1 MRCGGRPGSAAS
13 SSVPR
18 AAPPS
23 PRRGGSEKT
32 AGSAKPM
39 MSCCSTPAAASS
51 TSTSSMPEP
60 YDAIIVGGGHNGLAA
75 AAYLGRA
82 GQRTL
87 VLEQR
92 PGLGGAAVSQHP
104 WPGYTVSTLSYVL
117 SLMPPEVIRELELK
131 RHGLVLY
138 PLAADY
144 YVPFPDGSHLLL
156 TKDNRQATAQIA
168 KFSKKDAEAWPRFS
182 DYLARIARL
191 VRPLLLMTP
200 PALGAKSPDD
210 LLDLARFAW
219 KLKGLDVQST
229 ADFVKVMTL
238 SVAELLDE
246 WFESP
251 QVKAARC
258 VSGAIGTYGGPY
270 TPGTA
275 YVLLHHYI
283 GEVDG
288 QMAEWAF
295 VRGGTGAVS
304 EAIAADAREHGAEI
318 RTGARVV
325 RVLVEGERAVGV
337 ALADGTEL
345 RAKVVVSNAHPQL
358 TFCQLVE
365 SRHLP
370 PAFLDRIRRYKS
382 RSGTVKINLALAELP
397 RFSGLDSSDVDLAN
411 RSFIQLCH
419 SMDYL
424 ERAFDDAKY
433 GKPSQG
439 PYSDGVIPTVV
450 DDSLAPPGK
459 HVMSCFTQ
467 YVPAGWSTAP
477 HPEELEQYADRVV
490 EGYARF
496 APNLNSAVEH
506 REVIGPYEMERDYGL
521 VGGNIMHGDLTLDQL
536 FSFRPVAG
544 YADYRTPIKGLYLCG
559 SGTHPG
565 GGISGI
571 NARNA
576 VREIARDLKRRVR
589 RG

>member
-1 MRCGGRPGSAAS
+1 
-13 SSVPR
+13 
-18 AAPPS
+18 
-23 PRRGGSEKT
+23 
-32 AGSAKPM
+32 
-39 MSCCSTPAAASS
+39 
-51 TSTSSMPEP
+51 MPQG
-60 YDAIIVGGGHNGLAA
+60 YDAVIVGGGHNGLAA

-82 GQRTL
+82 GLRTL

-92 PGLGGAAVSQHP
+92 PVLGGAAVSQHP
-104 WPGYTVSTLSYVL
+104 WPGFTVSTLSYVL
-117 SLMPPEVIRELELK
+117 SLMPPEVIRELELH

-156 TKDNRQATAQIA
+156 TSDPRQAHDEIA
-168 KFSKKDAEAWPRFS
+168 RFSARDAEAWPRFS
-182 DYLARIARL
+182 ALLRRIAN
-191 VRPLLLMTP
+191 VIRPLLTMTP
-200 PALGAKSPDD
+200 PAIGGRSPDD

-219 KLKGLDVQST
+219 KLKGLDVRQAS
-229 ADFVKVMTL
+229 DLVKVMTL

-288 QMAEWAF
+288 RMAEWAF

-304 EAIAADAREHGAEI
+304 RAIADDALEHGAQI
-318 RTGARVV
+318 RTGARVI
-325 RVLVEGERAVGV
+325 RILVEGGRAVGV
-337 ALADGTEL
+337 ALADGSEQ
-345 RAKVVVSNAHPQL
+345 RAPLIVSNAHPQV
-358 TFCQLVE
+358 TFGELVE
-365 SRHLP
+365 QRHLP
-370 PAFLDRIRRYKS
+370 DDFRAAIERYKS
-382 RSGTVKINLALAELP
+382 RSGTVKINLALGEAP
-397 RFSGLDSSDVDLAN
+397 VFPGLSSEEAGLAA

-419 SMDYL
+419 SMEYL

-433 GKPSQG
+433 GRPSQA
-439 PYSDGVIPTVV
+439 PYSDGVLPTMA

-459 HVMSCFTQ
+459 QLMSCFTQ
-467 YVPAGWSTAP
+467 YVPAGFAGAP
-477 HPEELEQYADRVV
+477 HREELEAYADRVV
-490 EGYARF
+490 EGYSRF
-496 APNLNSAVEH
+496 MPNLPAAIEH
-506 REVIGPYEMERDYGL
+506 REVIGPFEMEREYGL
-521 VGGNIMHGDLTLDQL
+521 KGGNIMHGDLTLDQL
-536 FSFRPVAG
+536 FSWRPVAG
-544 YADYRTPIKGLYLCG
+544 YADYRTPLAGLYLCG

-576 VREIARDLKRRVR
+576 AREILRDWKRRSR
-589 RG
+589 PARAS

>member
-1 MRCGGRPGSAAS
+1 MAKSPAPILRR
-13 SSVPR
+13 VP
-18 AAPPS
+18 A
-23 PRRGGSEKT
+23 E
-32 AGSAKPM
+32 
-39 MSCCSTPAAASS
+39 
-51 TSTSSMPEP
+51 

-82 GQRTL
+82 GLKTI
-87 VLEQR
+87 VLER
-92 PGLGGAAVSQHP
+92 RGVLGGAAVSEQP
-104 WPGYTVSTLSYVL
+104 WPGYIVSTLSYVL
-117 SLMPPEVIRELELK
+117 SLMPPEVIRELELH
-131 RHGLVLY
+131 RHGLTLY

-156 TKDNRQATAQIA
+156 TKDAAQAKAEIG
-168 KFSKKDAEAWPRFS
+168 KFSKTDAQAWPVFS
-182 DYLARIARL
+182 EYLAKLARL

-200 PALGAKSPDD
+200 PAVGAKSPAD
-210 LLDLARFAW
+210 LLELARFAW
-219 KLKGLDVQST
+219 KLKGLDVKST
-229 ADFVKVMTL
+229 GDFVKVMTL

-304 EAIAADAREHGAEI
+304 MAIADDAREHGAEI
-318 RTGARVV
+318 RTGARVG
-325 RVLVEGERAVGV
+325 RILVERGRSVGV
-337 ALADGTEL
+337 ALMEGTEL
-345 RAKVVVSNAHPQL
+345 RARAVVSNAHPKI
-358 TFCQLVE
+358 TFCELVE
-365 SRHLP
+365 SSQLP
-370 PAFLDRIRRYKS
+370 TDFVRAIDRYKT
-382 RSGTVKINLALAELP
+382 RSGTVKVNLALAELP
-397 RFSGLDSSDVDLAN
+397 RFDGLKPEDARKASG
-411 RSFIQLCH
+411 SFIQLCD
-419 SMDYL
+419 SMEYL

-433 GKPSQG
+433 GQPSAA

-450 DDSLAPPGK
+450 DDSLAPSGK
-459 HVMSCFTQ
+459 HLMSCFTQ
-467 YVPAGWSTAP
+467 YVPASWSQAP
-477 HPEELEQYADRVV
+477 HREELEAYADRVV
-490 EGYARF
+490 DGYARF
-496 APNLNSAVEH
+496 APNLKSAVEH
-506 REVIGPYEMERDYGL
+506 RQVLGPYDMEQEYGL

-536 FSFRPVAG
+536 FSWRPVAG

-571 NARNA
+571 NGRNA
-576 VREIARDLKRRVR
+576 SREILRDLKRSAR
-589 RG
+589 R

>member
-1 MRCGGRPGSAAS
+1 M
-13 SSVPR
+13 
-18 AAPPS
+18 
-23 PRRGGSEKT
+23 
-32 AGSAKPM
+32 
-39 MSCCSTPAAASS
+39 
-51 TSTSSMPEP
+51 TSQ
-60 YDAIIVGGGHNGLAA
+60 YDAIVVGAGHNGLTT
-75 AAYLGRA
+75 AAYLARA
-82 GQRTL
+82 GLKPL

-92 PGLGGAAVSQHP
+92 RVIGGAAVSEHP

-117 SLMPPEVIRELELK
+117 SLMPPEVMRELELR
-131 RHGLVLY
+131 RHGLTLY

-156 TKDNRQATAQIA
+156 TKDPEQAAAEIA
-168 KFSKKDAEAWPRFS
+168 KFSKKDAVAWPAFS
-182 DYLARIARL
+182 AYLARIARL

-200 PALGAKSPDD
+200 PAVGAKSPAD
-210 LLDLARFAW
+210 LLELARFAW
-219 KLKGLDVQST
+219 KLKGLDVKGT

-304 EAIAADAREHGAEI
+304 QAIANDAIEHGAQV
-318 RTGARVV
+318 RTAAAVGRI
-325 RVLVEGERAVGV
+325 LVEDGRVAGV
-337 ALADGTEL
+337 ALTDGSEL
-345 RAKVVVSNAHPQL
+345 RSRVVVSNAHPKL
-358 TFCQLVE
+358 TFCKLIDATQ
-365 SRHLP
+365 LP
-370 PAFLDRIRRYKS
+370 PDFVRAIDHYKT
-382 RSGTVKINLALAELP
+382 RSGTVKVNLALAEPP
-397 RFSGLDSSDVDLAN
+397 RFHGLAEQDSMTAA
-411 RSFIQLCH
+411 RSFIQLCD
-419 SMDYL
+419 SMEYL

-433 GKPSQG
+433 GTPSAA
-439 PYSDGVIPTVV
+439 PYSDGVLPTMV
-450 DDSLAPPGK
+450 DDSLAPAGK
-459 HVMSCFTQ
+459 HLMSCFTQ
-467 YVPAGWSTAP
+467 YVPASWSQAP
-477 HPEELEQYADRVV
+477 HRHELEAYADRVID
-490 EGYARF
+490 GYARF
-496 APNLNSAVEH
+496 APNLKTAIEH
-506 REVIGPYEMERDYGL
+506 RQVIGPYDMEQEYGL

-536 FSFRPVAG
+536 FSWRPVAG

-571 NARNA
+571 NGRNA
-576 VREIARDLKRRVR
+576 SREILKDVKRRR
-589 RG
+589 PR